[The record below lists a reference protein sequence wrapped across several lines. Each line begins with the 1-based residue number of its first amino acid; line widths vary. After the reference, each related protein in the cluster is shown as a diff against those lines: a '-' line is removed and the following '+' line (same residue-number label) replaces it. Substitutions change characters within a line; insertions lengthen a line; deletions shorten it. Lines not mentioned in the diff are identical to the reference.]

1 MRRRISP
8 ATAGVAVILAAAG
21 TAIGNGAGEEHDCR
35 HHAGV
40 GHKLPAPA
48 PGIELVHAC
57 WPGDNGT
64 LTGRLIPLE
73 TLTPENL
80 ALRAELDRS
89 YARGGT
95 PERID
100 IVFLGDGY
108 TASER
113 ARFTADSQAIIGN
126 MFVYEPFITYEP
138 FFRFH
143 LGTVVSN
150 ESGVDND
157 PVQGISRDTAL
168 DMGFWCGGTERALC
182 VNVNK
187 ALNAA
192 RAATLTDV
200 DQVIAIANTT
210 KYGGVGYPS
219 SNIGTASGRNDAA
232 TQIVI
237 HELGH
242 SLGDLADEYTYGGPA
257 EFVGAEPVTANV
269 SIFDAAAQLAQSRK
283 WFRWLGANQPG
294 FDGTVGSFEGGNYSQ
309 SGIYRPTND
318 SMMRSLARPFNLPSA
333 ERLIVE
339 FYREVRPIDDA
350 TPADAAVTGS
360 DTVFAV
366 PVQPNGHDLDI
377 SWSIDG
383 SPVVSLNGRT
393 HADLAAL
400 GLDDGVEREL
410 TVTVVDNTPWVRD
423 PALRASFLTESRT
436 WTVNECVDR
445 ADFDASGTVEF
456 FDVLAYLVFYT
467 GPQPQADIDGSGAVD
482 YFDLLAFLDAF
493 NNPCP

>member
-1 MRRRISP
+1 MRRTTIP
-8 ATAGVAVILAAAG
+8 AVAGVTAVLAAALPGQAASEPHHG
-21 TAIGNGAGEEHDCR
+21 THDCAL
-35 HHAGV
+35 HAGA
-40 GHKLPAPA
+40 PAA

-57 WPGDNGT
+57 WPGEDGT

-89 YARGGT
+89 FARGGT

-100 IVFLGDGY
+100 IVFVGDGY
-108 TASER
+108 TASEQTLF
-113 ARFTADSQAIIGN
+113 AANAQAIIDD

-143 LGTVVSN
+143 LASVISN

-157 PVQGISRDTAL
+157 PTQGISRDTAL
-168 DMGFWCGGTERALC
+168 DMAFWCGGTERALC

-192 RAATLTDV
+192 RAATITDV
-200 DQVIAIANTT
+200 DQVLAIANTT

-219 SNIGTASGRNDAA
+219 SNVGTSSGRNSAA

-242 SLGDLADEYTYGGPA
+242 SLGDLADEYTYGGPVDYA
-257 EFVGAEPVTANV
+257 GGEPGTANV
-269 SIFDAAAQLAQSRK
+269 SVFDAQAQLAQSRK
-283 WFRWLGANQPG
+283 WFRWLGANIPG
-294 FDGTVGSFEGGNYSQ
+294 FDGTVRSFEGGNYSEN
-309 SGIYRPTND
+309 GIYRPTNN
-318 SMMRSLARPFNLPSA
+318 SMMRSLGRPFNLPSA

-339 FYREVRPIDDA
+339 FYREVGAIEDA
-350 TPADAAVTGS
+350 TPADAVLTGA
-360 DTVFAV
+360 DTVFVV

-377 SWSIDG
+377 SWTVDG
-383 SPVVSLNGRT
+383 APIPSLDGRT
-393 HADLAAL
+393 HADLALL
-400 GLDDGVEREL
+400 GFDDGVERQIAA
-410 TVTVVDNTPWVRD
+410 TVVDNTPWVRD
-423 PALRASFLTESRT
+423 PALRAAFLTDTRS
-436 WTVNECVDR
+436 WTVNECVER
-445 ADFDASGTVEF
+445 ADIDGNGSIEF
-456 FDVLAYLVFYT
+456 FDVLAYLIYYT
-467 GPQPQADIDGSGAVD
+467 GQQPEADIDSSGSVD
-482 YFDLLAFLDAF
+482 YFDLVAFLNEF